1 MKEDFLHFL
10 WRFRRFDQAGLVST
24 AGETIDIIHPGE
36 HNSHAGPD
44 FSNARVRIGGTL
56 WAGNVEMHLKSS
68 EWSAHNHQQDEAYR
82 NVILHVV
89 MEEDKPVLR
98 PDGSRIPCLEM
109 KKRVPAK
116 LLGTY
121 QKILHNEYWIPCQHQ
136 FSSVPEL
143 TKKLWLDRLLV
154 ERLENKTE
162 LIKTVLL
169 KNKMDWEE
177 TFYQFT
183 ARNFGLKINVEP
195 FELLARSL
203 PQNILARHKDNLMQI
218 EAMVFGQAGML
229 EKEFTDDYPNEL
241 KKEYLFLKNKFNLS
255 PINSVMW
262 KFLRLHPGNF
272 PTIRLAQFAKL
283 IYRSVHLFSKILEVE
298 NLKEI
303 EDLFSV
309 KLSGYWLTHYV
320 FEKESE
326 KRNKSFGKEA
336 IRLMTIN
343 TIVPFLFLYGN
354 EIKEE
359 VFKDKAL
366 RLLEELKPEKNT
378 IIKGW
383 ESLGMVADSAYQTQA
398 LLQLK
403 NEYCNKKRCLEC
415 SIGGAILK

>member
-1 MKEDFLHFL
+1 MKENFLHFL
-10 WRFRRFDQAGLVST
+10 WRFRRFDHTDLVST
-24 AGETIDIIHPGE
+24 TGEKVEIIHPGE
-36 HNSHAGPD
+36 HNDHAGPD
-44 FSNARVRIGGTL
+44 FSNARVRIGDTQ

-89 MEEDKPVLR
+89 MEEDKPILR
-98 PDGSRIPCLEM
+98 NDGSRIPCLEM
-109 KKRVPAK
+109 KKRVPK
-116 LLGTY
+116 NLLGTY
-121 QKILHNEYWIPCQHQ
+121 QKILYNEYWIPCQHQ
-136 FSSVPEL
+136 FNSVPDL
-143 TKKLWLDRLLV
+143 TKKMWLDRLLV

-162 LIKTVLL
+162 LIKSVLL

-229 EKEFTDDYPNEL
+229 EKEFEDDYPNAL
-241 KKEYLFLKNKFNLS
+241 KKEYLFLKKKFNLS

-272 PTIRLAQFAKL
+272 PTIRLAQFAEL
-283 IYRSVHLFSKILEVE
+283 IYQSVHLFSKILEVE
-298 NLKEI
+298 NFKQI
-303 EDLFSV
+303 EGLFSV
-309 KLSGYWLTHYV
+309 KLNGYWLTHYV

-336 IRLMTIN
+336 TRLMTIN

-359 VFKDKAL
+359 VFKDRAL

-383 ESLGMVADSAYQTQA
+383 ESLGMAADSAYQTQA

-403 NEYCNKKRCLEC
+403 NEYCDKKKCLDC
-415 SIGGAILK
+415 SIGSAILK

>member
-109 KKRVPAK
+109 KKRVPTK

-203 PQNILARHKDNLMQI
+203 PQNILARHKDNLLQI

-283 IYRSVHLFSKILEVE
+283 IYGSVHLFSKILEVE

-303 EDLFSV
+303 EGLFSV

-383 ESLGMVADSAYQTQA
+383 ESLGVVADSAYQTQA

>member
-1 MKEDFLHFL
+1 M
-10 WRFRRFDQAGLVST
+10 
-24 AGETIDIIHPGE
+24 
-36 HNSHAGPD
+36 GPL
-44 FSNARVRIGGTL
+44 AAT
-56 WAGNVEMHLKSS
+56 K
-68 EWSAHNHQQDEAYR
+68 YT
-82 NVILHVV
+82 
-89 MEEDKPVLR
+89 R
-98 PDGSRIPCLEM
+98 P
-109 KKRVPAK
+109 
-116 LLGTY
+116 
-121 QKILHNEYWIPCQHQ
+121 
-136 FSSVPEL
+136 
-143 TKKLWLDRLLV
+143 
-154 ERLENKTE
+154 
-162 LIKTVLL
+162 
-169 KNKMDWEE
+169 
-177 TFYQFT
+177 
-183 ARNFGLKINVEP
+183 
-195 FELLARSL
+195 
-203 PQNILARHKDNLMQI
+203 HKDNLLQI

-283 IYRSVHLFSKILEVE
+283 IYGSVHLFSKILEVE

-303 EDLFSV
+303 EGLFSV

-383 ESLGMVADSAYQTQA
+383 ESLGVVADSAYQTQA